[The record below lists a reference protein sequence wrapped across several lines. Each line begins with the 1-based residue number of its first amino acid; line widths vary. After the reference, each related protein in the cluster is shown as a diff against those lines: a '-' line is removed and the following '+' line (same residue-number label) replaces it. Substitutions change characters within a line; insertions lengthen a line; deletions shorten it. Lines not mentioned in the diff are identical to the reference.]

1 MPESFLVLR
10 RNRGRPRAVT
20 SGAPRGTAIWP
31 DGEGGVAG
39 KFCYTGALAMKITRE
54 TVLYV
59 ADLAHL
65 ELSESEIETYLPQ
78 LDQIL
83 TYVEKLNS
91 LDTSGV
97 DPLAQV
103 VAAGTRT
110 PWRDDQVRQS
120 GVTEDA
126 LAAAP
131 DARPPFFRVPKVIE
145 RES

>member
-1 MPESFLVLR
+1 
-10 RNRGRPRAVT
+10 
-20 SGAPRGTAIWP
+20 
-31 DGEGGVAG
+31 
-39 KFCYTGALAMKITRE
+39 MKITRE

-65 ELSESEIETYLPQ
+65 ELTENEIETYSRQ

-83 TYVEKLNS
+83 TYVENLDR

-103 VAAGTRT
+103 VAGGERAEM
-110 PWRDDQVRQS
+110 WRDDQVHPS
-120 GVTEDA
+120 GVTDDA

-131 DARPPFFRVPKVIE
+131 DPQPPLFRVPKVIE

>member
-1 MPESFLVLR
+1 
-10 RNRGRPRAVT
+10 
-20 SGAPRGTAIWP
+20 
-31 DGEGGVAG
+31 
-39 KFCYTGALAMKITRE
+39 MKITRE

-65 ELSESEIETYLPQ
+65 ELSEDEIETYRRQ

-83 TYVEKLNS
+83 TYVEKLDR

-103 VAAGTRT
+103 VAEGTAEAI
-110 PWRDDQVRQS
+110 WREDEVHLS
-120 GVTEDA
+120 GVTGDA

-131 DARPPFFRVPKVIE
+131 DAQPPFFRVPKVIE

>member
-1 MPESFLVLR
+1 
-10 RNRGRPRAVT
+10 
-20 SGAPRGTAIWP
+20 
-31 DGEGGVAG
+31 
-39 KFCYTGALAMKITRE
+39 MKITRE

-59 ADLAHL
+59 AELAHL
-65 ELSESEIETYLPQ
+65 ELSENEIETYRRQ

-91 LDTSGV
+91 LDTSGI

-103 VAAGTRT
+103 VAEGTT
-110 PWRDDQVRQS
+110 GAIWREDEVRLS
-120 GVTEDA
+120 GVTGDA

-131 DARPPFFRVPKVIE
+131 DSHPPFFRVPKVIE